1 MEGYLTI
8 RKAAQTGIMPENM
21 LRTWLKE
28 KKLPGVYAGT
38 RFYVNME
45 ALREQ
50 LETESRTK
58 TLQVIQ
64 RP

>member
-38 RFYVNME
+38 RF
-45 ALREQ
+45 
-50 LETESRTK
+50 
-58 TLQVIQ
+58 
-64 RP
+64 